1 METNLNAKYELLHNE
16 ASDVCL
22 GHDVFNGASMECK
35 VIIQPYHACLHG
47 HVLAFDGHD
56 LF

>member
-1 METNLNAKYELLHNE
+1 VETNLNAKYELLHNE
-16 ASDVCL
+16 ASNVCL
-22 GHDVFNGASMECK
+22 GHDVINGASMECK
-35 VIIQPYHACLHG
+35 VIIQPYHVCLHG